1 MLAAPSNKLVALG
14 AQRWRDLVKGT
25 LLAQRLPHDGG
36 EHRNVVHCDVGCDV
50 AVHVSG
56 IAYSSPD
63 LGWYLLKQLG

>member
-1 MLAAPSNKLVALG
+1 VALG

-25 LLAQRLPHDGG
+25 LLAQRLPRDGG
-36 EHRNVVHCDVGCDV
+36 EHRNVVHCDDVGCDV
-50 AVHVSG
+50 AVGVHVSG